1 MGWVARSIAAVPLLG
16 ATVLSL
22 GVVPPFYGAI
32 KNLEAR
38 WLPEPQQEP
47 PG

>member
-22 GVVPPFYGAI
+22 GVVPPVYVAI
-32 KNLEAR
+32 KNMEAR

-47 PG
+47 VG